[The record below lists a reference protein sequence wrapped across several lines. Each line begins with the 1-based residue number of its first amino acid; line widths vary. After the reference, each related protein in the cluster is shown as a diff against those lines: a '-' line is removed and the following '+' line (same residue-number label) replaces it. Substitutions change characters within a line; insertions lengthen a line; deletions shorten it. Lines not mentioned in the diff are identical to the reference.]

1 MSLLPAR
8 APPPPPRAP
17 RFLTVREK
25 QWLAKLR
32 QWCCPESQ
40 DWEDNL
46 LGIRDDYGN
55 YPDDY
60 WPYVSYLDT
69 LWEETVPC
77 KKPDIDATES
87 GRTPRRPDG
96 GAPSREPVR
105 RGTGPPMPQAFPDW
119 PSPRS
124 VLPQKPYFA
133 SSTSNARLR
142 GVLLAGQAQRRK
154 EAATAAWIGA
164 DNELVNK
171 PVSFHIEVPGQGR
184 AENETIMVQ
193 LRVHTTGKGDMDF
206 YLELP
211 PEHATEIQ
219 NTLEELLKPDGRLT
233 RHTLVYYG
241 NKTARPPN
249 DKIIATRTST
259 QEAWDFGAMTA
270 RIKKHLLERS
280 KDPQGYN
287 TFIIHIQCPCP
298 IR

>member
-25 QWLAKLR
+25 QWLAQLR

-105 RGTGPPMPQAFPDW
+105 RGTGPPMPPAFPDW

-154 EAATAAWIGA
+154 EAATGA
-164 DNELVNK
+164 SEGSRLINRSVDFYV
-171 PVSFHIEVPGQGR
+171 EVPGK
-184 AENETIMVQ
+184 EESEIVSVDVT
-193 LRVHTTGKGDMDF
+193 LRKQTTGTGAMEF
-206 YLELP
+206 YLEMLP
-211 PEHATEIQ
+211 RTVTKI
-219 NTLEELLKPDGRLT
+219 EEALRNILIPGGRLT
-233 RHTLVYYG
+233 RHTLVYFG
-241 NKTARPPN
+241 DEKRLPAT
-249 DKIIATRTST
+249 DKIVDTRSSIKD
-259 QEAWDFGAMTA
+259 AWNIRDMAKTIKEYAETYAKNPSNHA
-270 RIKKHLLERS
+270 RLR
-280 KDPQGYN
+280 
-287 TFIIHIQCPCP
+287 IQVACPCP
-298 IR
+298 SN